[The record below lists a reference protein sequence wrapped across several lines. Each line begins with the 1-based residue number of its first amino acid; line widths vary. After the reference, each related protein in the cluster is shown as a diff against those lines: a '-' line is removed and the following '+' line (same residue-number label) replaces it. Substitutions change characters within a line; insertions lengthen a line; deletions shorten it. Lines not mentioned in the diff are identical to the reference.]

1 MKLRSS
7 ASWLLLATFAV
18 VQAAS
23 SPAGASHH
31 VFSSS
36 VDRFEVDG
44 NVFGPFDGTLDYV
57 DEFDNGTIAPDWST
71 LLGTNVESGGVATFK
86 NPGTDITLGSVSL
99 DVSNIENEEDITDG
113 MGDATVN
120 SYWLPALPN
129 AGTELHM
136 QLYGVGSTI
145 EAAGLAV
152 GNGTAGAFVSEQL
165 THIVYPSTFT
175 NVLTETVMINP
186 GDITGQIVLRM
197 TVDDAANTATGS
209 FSLDGGTTF
218 QSPFSSMPIFAAA
231 SSYELLLGAGA
242 VESVPPG
249 PTPTP
254 TPPPTPQLVGS
265 KLILVKNGGD
275 PTTRKAIYIGRQPG
289 GTLTNPIGFGATFRL
304 QIDGNSQCF
313 TLPSALWTAHLHG
326 YTYADRN
333 GTFGPVKTVKVSATV
348 NGGLQIKVKISGH
361 LGLIT
366 VVPPNPGA
374 QADTNLSIGGAQY
387 CSSSAGA
394 TIRPNNAK
402 TFKAGNA
409 PPPVACNV
417 AACP

>member
-1 MKLRSS
+1 MRGPLPS
-7 ASWLLLATFAV
+7 ATTLATACPLCTTGAPLLASATWLGCRGQRAGRPRSQGGAV
-18 VQAAS
+18 A
-23 SPAGASHH
+23 
-31 VFSSS
+31 
-36 VDRFEVDG
+36 RDG
-44 NVFGPFDGTLDYV
+44 RLGRAMARSGLRHRPERGVNDLD
-57 DEFDNGTIAPDWST
+57 
-71 LLGTNVESGGVATFK
+71 
-86 NPGTDITLGSVSL
+86 

-152 GNGTAGAFVSEQL
+152 GTGTAGAFVSEQL

-197 TVDDAANTATGS
+197 TVDDTANTATGS

-242 VESVPPG
+242 VESVTPG

-333 GTFGPVKTVKVSATV
+333 GTFGPVKTVKVSAT
-348 NGGLQIKVKISGH
+348 GKEPKPARCWDQQQRALPGISKR
-361 LGLIT
+361 
-366 VVPPNPGA
+366 V
-374 QADTNLSIGGAQY
+374 
-387 CSSSAGA
+387 
-394 TIRPNNAK
+394 R
-402 TFKAGNA
+402 
-409 PPPVACNV
+409 
-417 AACP
+417 